1 MNYTQKKI
9 SEELQIP
16 QSTLSE
22 RIKRFGALI
31 DTTYED
37 GKISY
42 TECAKDQMR
51 LIEYAYQNKNL
62 GLDIKLE
69 LSALLVA
76 YKTIHKVQQM
86 KI

>member
-1 MNYTQKKI
+1 MYYTQTQI
-9 SEELQIP
+9 AEELKIP
-16 QSTLSE
+16 KSTLSD

-42 TECAKDQMR
+42 TECAKDQMK
-51 LIEYAYQNKNL
+51 LIEYAYQNKYSNS
-62 GLDIKLE
+62 DIKLE

>member
-1 MNYTQKKI
+1 MYNQKQL
-9 SEELQIP
+9 SEELKIP
-16 QSTLSE
+16 QSTLSD
-22 RIKRFGALI
+22 RIKRFGTLI

-42 TECAKDQMR
+42 TECAKEQMI

-76 YKTIHKVQQM
+76 YKTIYRVQQM